1 MRKINLLDILG
12 LTDNSIINRAIETDS
27 SEKLKE
33 LKILEKRK
41 KHLKIFKYTSLF
53 AGSFAVL
60 IIGIVL
66 FSNTTSDNNIF
77 NPNSMIEIKDIKE
90 LESYIKLD
98 LSKYKIKE
106 IMEMYKFSN
115 ENLIQ
120 ITYTDKSTL
129 RISKGKN
136 DNSGI
141 YGATLKEIKNINNID
156 VKIYE
161 FESTKYAIWKDE
173 KKNYTY
179 SYISCDNENIY
190 DVLSKVV

>member
-120 ITYTDKSTL
+120 ITYTDESTL

-141 YGATLKEIKNINNID
+141 YGATLKEIKKINNID

-161 FESTKYAIWKDE
+161 FEGTKYAIWKDE